1 MYMYVYA
8 YIYICIRIYTYIYI
22 HTYIYTYIQIYI
34 YIYIYI
40 YDIYVYIYT
49 HILYRR
55 YIRFVLKLLK
65 HAIDPLDKSP
75 VCRILKI
82 LTFVAEK
89 HSANRH
95 KGKTGRAESSIT
107 FTFSF
112 FLLWY
117 HCIFI

>member
-1 MYMYVYA
+1 MHIFTYVYV
-8 YIYICIRIYTYIYI
+8 YI
-22 HTYIYTYIQIYI
+22 HIYIYTHIYIPIYRYIYI

>member
-1 MYMYVYA
+1 M
-8 YIYICIRIYTYIYI
+8 
-22 HTYIYTYIQIYI
+22 YI

-40 YDIYVYIYT
+40 

-82 LTFVAEK
+82 LTFAAEK
-89 HSANRH
+89 HSASRH
-95 KGKTGRAESSIT
+95 KGKTGRADSSIT
-107 FTFSF
+107 FTFTICF